1 MNPRQRQE
9 LPKETLLLGPV
20 PQAAYDQGR
29 VLTELIRQQTRERVK
44 RQEPADRA
52 AGRPQSCGRTGR
64 GGLRSRGGAK
74 QMSGRRAS
82 PHLLHDSPRT
92 REPPAAQ
99 TVQGQGIVRQGTLAS
114 VTEAGPD
121 RVPGTNHPGHLVSHR
136 ASGPCQTLPQ
146 DGKLSTQQA
155 VL

>member
-1 MNPRQRQE
+1 MNPGQWQE
-9 LPKETLLLGPV
+9 LTKKTLLLGPV

-29 VLTELIRQQTRERVK
+29 VLTELRRQQNRERVK

-52 AGRPQSCGRTGR
+52 AGRPQSLGRTGR
-64 GGLRSRGGAK
+64 GGFRSRGGAK
-74 QMSGRRAS
+74 QTSGQRAS
-82 PHLLHDSPRT
+82 PHLHDSPCT

-99 TVQGQGIVRQGTLAS
+99 TVQDRGIVHQGTLAS

-121 RVPGTNHPGHLVSHR
+121 PGTNHPGHLVSHR

-146 DGKLSTQQA
+146 DGKLSTQL
-155 VL
+155 VLV